1 MFRVFRVQG
10 LLMYLVAGFHTDAFH
25 RSLVSGYKKVQTV
38 TENKEERNEQ
48 DRLYE
53 TPVFNPDLPQH
64 PRQH

>member
-1 MFRVFRVQG
+1 
-10 LLMYLVAGFHTDAFH
+10 MYLVAGFHTDAFH
-25 RSLVSGYKKVQTV
+25 RSLVSGYKKEQTA